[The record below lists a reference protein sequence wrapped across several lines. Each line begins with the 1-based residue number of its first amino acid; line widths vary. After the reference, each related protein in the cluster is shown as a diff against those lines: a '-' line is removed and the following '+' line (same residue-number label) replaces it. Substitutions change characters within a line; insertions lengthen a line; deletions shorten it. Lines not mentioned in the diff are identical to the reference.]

1 VIVSHICC
9 LKFGH
14 LVLQEIMVQALH
26 FPLHPW
32 GGYKHKDCSWQ
43 FLHEA
48 QLFRIYGLHVLVLGT
63 LWLYISLEIVV

>member
-1 VIVSHICC
+1 
-9 LKFGH
+9 
-14 LVLQEIMVQALH
+14 MVQALH